1 MKDKFDILKP
11 VGAYKPDPDK
21 PPPKV
26 AGRAIAGIAMELIF
40 KERVFFYLILFS
52 SLSLIAIYG
61 IFLILFQLGNDTIEF
76 SFQFYKLIS
85 QVSSAENFI
94 LLFVFFQLTWFSII
108 FFNTALTYCAI
119 TFFKGEKPAVYKS
132 IQFSLSRLN
141 MIIPWALIS
150 GTIGFILRILR
161 HKVKDLKIILPM
173 TLLAGGWAITTFLVI
188 PIIVVE
194 NISLKEAI
202 KRSGDLFKDTW
213 GERLHAH
220 IGIVVTGF
228 LTFIFL
234 MIPVFILQNKQIIPL
249 SITFGFTAIAA
260 GIITSF
266 TAGAGEIVRAGVY
279 QYAIGGPMWF
289 ERKAIKDLFTATK
302 PEKDSE
308 KDDG

>member
-11 VGAYKPDPDK
+11 VDTYKPGPDK
-21 PPPKV
+21 PPPGET
-26 AGRAIAGIAMELIF
+26 GRAIAGIAMELIF

-52 SLSLIAIYG
+52 SLSLISIYG
-61 IFLILFQLGNDTIEF
+61 IFLILFQLGKDTIEY
-76 SFQFYKLIS
+76 SFNIYQLFN
-85 QVSSAENFI
+85 QVSSTENFI
-94 LLFVFFQLTWFSII
+94 LLFIFFQITWFSII
-108 FFNTALTYCAI
+108 FFNAALSHCAI
-119 TFFKGEKPAVYKS
+119 TFFKGEKPAVNES

-141 MIIPWALIS
+141 IILPWALIS

-161 HKVKDLKIILPM
+161 HKVKDLKIILPI
-173 TLLAGGWAITTFLVI
+173 TLLAGGWAITTYLVI

-202 KRSGDLFKDTW
+202 KQSGKLFKDTW

-228 LTFIFL
+228 LTFIVL
-234 MIPVFILQNKQIIPL
+234 MIPVFILQNKGIIPM

-279 QYAIGGPMWF
+279 QYAIGGHMWF
-289 ERKAIKDLFTATK
+289 DRDAIKDLFTATET
-302 PEKDSE
+302 EKESE
-308 KDDG
+308 KDEG